1 MKSFLKVLLVA
12 GVLSVGSLAAAG
24 EAQAEP
30 LVASWYGPGF
40 EGAITASGQPFDPY
54 GYTAAHPYLPFGTQL
69 LVSYG
74 GNSVVVTVTDRGP
87 FVPGRQIDLSQGAA
101 QAIGL
106 TYAGVDVVDVQV
118 IGSAPVYPAY

>member
-1 MKSFLKVLLVA
+1 LKSFLKVLLVA
-12 GVLSVGSLAAAG
+12 GALSVGSFAAAG
-24 EAQAEP
+24 EVQAEP
-30 LVASWYGPGF
+30 MVSSWYGPGF

-69 LVSYG
+69 LVTYG

-87 FVPGRQIDLSQGAA
+87 YVPGRQIDLSQGAA
-101 QAIGL
+101 EAIGL

-118 IGSAPVYPAY
+118 IGSAY